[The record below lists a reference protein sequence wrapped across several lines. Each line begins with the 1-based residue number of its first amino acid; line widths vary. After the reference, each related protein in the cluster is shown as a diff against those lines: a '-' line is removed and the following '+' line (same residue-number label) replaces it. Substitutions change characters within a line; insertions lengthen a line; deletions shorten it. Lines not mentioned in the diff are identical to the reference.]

1 MKFARLFTCIGV
13 SLLLACTPVSPP
25 ASTTKGDDT
34 PIPTEETTATPTE
47 TPTQTPTP
55 QSRNVMVYSYE
66 DSGAGSLREALE
78 NAQDYDNIV
87 FSTRFFPP
95 SDPKTIYVLS
105 ELPHIHANYL
115 TLDASNAGVI
125 LDGSQIVSNW
135 IAGLQIVS
143 ASGVRIMGLQI
154 SNFPGPGIGI
164 SGGTEAKDNLIGGS
178 QRSGNGPFG
187 QGNLFSGNQVG
198 INLST
203 EYAIFNTITGN
214 FVGTDRTGTQDLG
227 NGTGIHICEAASRNS
242 IGPNNVIAFN
252 KGIGVKI
259 EHENS
264 ERNFLYDNLIYHNS
278 VRDILLTSGGNAML
292 PAPVIYDYDLAAGRL
307 SGAACQTCELQIFS
321 TDSSGGQYFEGY
333 ASADEQGMFTYE
345 KGEAFVGSILTAVNS
360 DRWDNTS
367 EFSSPTTEAAANMLI
382 QSSAQPAV
390 AQFGTTDSQYLED
403 NHIGATFDSYGPNE
417 GYDRGLY
424 STGITWART
433 AITGLE
439 PELVDWSRDEFT
451 IDPSHDA
458 LITRMADA
466 GLEIVYN
473 LIFWDQANYPDPQ
486 SAPCARFETEAEIE
500 RYLEYVRF
508 TVDHFKDRVQYYE
521 IWNEPD
527 IRNYCPKWIKSET
540 YIKVVDRAA
549 DVIHEVY
556 PDAKVVVGSVSNMA
570 FPNAYEYLFDVI
582 ESDLIMPKVDVVAFH
597 PMYGTSPEYELYHDY
612 YYGYPSMVRKIKETA
627 EYYGFNGEYRADEIG
642 WATFNT
648 GAADQPWHYSP
659 ASASTYTTRG
669 ILMNLGLGLDVT
681 YGSYYPEIRR
691 LCTAM
696 SGTEAVDL
704 PIEIKSGIP
713 NLASYTFTIP
723 ENGYMVALW
732 VDGIAGEYDPR
743 LTASLTIPKF
753 SADQVFGE
761 DLILGF
767 EQELAFA
774 DVGGDLVIPDIHVKD
789 YPILI
794 KLLNGVP
801 Q

>member
-1 MKFARLFTCIGV
+1 MKFIRLFACFGV

-25 ASTTKGDDT
+25 ASTSKGDT
-34 PIPTEETTATPTE
+34 PIPTEESTEIPTQ

-55 QSRNVMVYSYE
+55 QSRRVTVYSYD

-78 NAQDYDNIV
+78 NAQDNDNII
-87 FSTRFFPP
+87 FSSRFFPP
-95 SDPKTIYVLS
+95 SDPKTISVLS
-105 ELPHIHANYL
+105 ELPHIHASNL

-125 LDGSQIVSNW
+125 LDGSQIAGNW
-135 IAGLQIVS
+135 IAALQIVS

-154 SNFPGPGIGI
+154 SKFPGPGIGI
-164 SGGTEAKDNLIGGS
+164 SGDIDTTDNLIGGNPS
-178 QRSGNGPFG
+178 SGNGPFG

-198 INLST
+198 INIST
-203 EYAIFNTITGN
+203 PFAKSNTITGN

-227 NGTGIHICEAASRNS
+227 NGTGIHICEAASRNT

-252 KGIGVKI
+252 EGTGIKI

-264 ERNFLYDNLIYHNS
+264 ERNFIFDNLIYHNG
-278 VRDILLTSGGNAML
+278 VRDILLASGGNAML
-292 PAPVIYDYDLAAGRL
+292 PAPVIYDYDRAAGRL
-307 SGAACQTCELQIFS
+307 SGVACQTCELQIFS
-321 TDSSGGQYFEGY
+321 TDSSGGQYYEGL
-333 ASADEQGMFTYE
+333 ASADEQGMFAYD
-345 KGEAFVGSILTAVNS
+345 KGEAFVGSVLTAVNS

-367 EFSSPTTEAAANMLI
+367 EFSSPTTETAANMLI
-382 QSSAQPAV
+382 QSSAQPAI
-390 AQFGTTDSQYLED
+390 AQFGTTDSQYLQD

-417 GYDRGLY
+417 SYDTGLY

-458 LITRMADA
+458 LITRMHAA
-466 GLEIVYN
+466 GLQIVYN

-486 SAPCARFETEAEIE
+486 SAPCARFETEEEIE

-527 IRNYCPKWIKSET
+527 IRNFCPKWIKSET
-540 YIKVVDRAA
+540 YIGLVDRAA
-549 DVIHEVY
+549 DVIHAAY

-570 FPNAYEYLFDVI
+570 FPNAYDYLFDVI

-597 PMYGTSPEYELYHDY
+597 PMYGTSPEYELYYDY
-612 YYGYPSMVRKIKETA
+612 YYGYPSMVQKIKETA
-627 EYYGFNGEYRADEIG
+627 EEHGFTGEYRADEIG
-642 WATFNT
+642 WAVGWN
-648 GAADQPWHYSP
+648 AVSDQPWVYSP
-659 ASASTYTTRG
+659 AAASTYTTRG

-696 SGTEAVDL
+696 SGSEAVDL
-704 PIEIKSGIP
+704 PIEIKSDIP
-713 NLASYTFTIP
+713 NLAGYTFTLP
-723 ENGYMVALW
+723 DNGYMVALW
-732 VDGIAGEYDPR
+732 VDGVAGDYDPR
-743 LTASLTIPKF
+743 LTATLTIPDF
-753 SADQVFGE
+753 SADQVFG
-761 DLILGF
+761 DDPILGF

-774 DVGGDLVIPDIHVKD
+774 DAGGNLVIPDIHVKD

-794 KLLNGVP
+794 KLLNAAP
-801 Q
+801 R